1 MKKIK
6 VLTLVSG
13 VPNSGGVSTVVY
25 TLQEQLNA
33 TKFVHNDVALIRQY
47 DTRINVILK
56 RILNKPINN
65 KIETQLNDNI
75 HLIEIPNN
83 FFLNKIKKYKN
94 ISFLESKIDL
104 NEYDIIHAHY
114 YGDYGELAIKLAK
127 KYNKKSIITFH
138 GSDTVSLNESDLN
151 IINQAN
157 YITFVSNFLEEQ
169 VQKVGLI
176 NVKTKV
182 IHNGFNSEIFNLRN
196 KLDDRD
202 VVAYCGSLVDIK
214 GVDSLKDI
222 FTKVYNIEEKINFH
236 IYGDG
241 YKRKE
246 LEEYFKKN
254 GLGVKFFGNL
264 TQEELSTEL
273 QRVKILVMPSKRE
286 GYPCIVQESKACG
299 VYIIA
304 TNVGGTK
311 EAIGNIGTLI
321 ERNTGFELEMA
332 NQIIKYY
339 NEQIYTV
346 EEIFQDNL
354 KSWDRITEEYSN
366 LYQNILQEV

>member
-47 DTRINVILK
+47 DTRINAILK

-114 YGDYGELAIKLAK
+114 YGDYGELAIELAK
-127 KYNKKSIITFH
+127 QYNKKSIITFH

-169 VQKVGLI
+169 VQKLGLI

-182 IHNGFNSEIFNLRN
+182 IHNGFNSQIFNLRN
-196 KLDDRD
+196 RLDDRD